1 MLLSLISVLVLLV
14 IAFYALWV
22 TVLGQVSGRESPE
35 LSVGGRALML
45 GVAIVAFI
53 GAYLIY
59 RHADGDPSL
68 AAVDVS
74 NPPESRGIPAEDLPV
89 LPKVAAKADGVQ
101 DAPVAEHEP
110 EPEPEPAAEIAQ
122 ADPIAEEAGTGAEAT
137 SSDAEGLSASAALL
151 ENKRLMAATRRV
163 ETAYA
168 PEAVA
173 SEPIEDK
180 RAAPAVPR
188 SSTPEKSSRAP
199 TRSNRSARASSQK
212 ALPRGPVLLH
222 LQNSLGRDQQ
232 REQLTLS
239 IEGLAVADIE
249 VDSLTPNVTVAVPL
263 PRPGLLHYR
272 LEGVSEADSSK
283 RLVGEGCIKA
293 IDGARFVVRRK
304 PGSRK
309 VFLETTG

>member
-35 LSVGGRALML
+35 LSVGGRVLML

-89 LPKVAAKADGVQ
+89 LPKVAAKADGGQ

-110 EPEPEPAAEIAQ
+110 ESATEVAQ

-173 SEPIEDK
+173 IEDK